1 MSTLHTPGP
10 WRRVGH
16 RTIAAGTG
24 PDRKTICE
32 LYSWGDCS
40 EADGNAGQ
48 SGLLAIQLLRVYET
62 LDDLTLAVY
71 HSAINK
77 SRNQVTAMPFGA
89 FIRKKREEKGIQMND
104 FARQLEISPAYWSR
118 IERDMEK
125 PPKDELIRKAAEILG
140 ISADD
145 AFVEASRLPP
155 DIRDDVG
162 NLVRMY
168 RRNVTE
174 KK

>member
-1 MSTLHTPGP
+1 MRHCPLHYRTRPEAFRDERPGNCHA
-10 WRRVGH
+10 VVYV
-16 RTIAAGTG
+16 AGG
-24 PDRKTICE
+24 
-32 LYSWGDCS
+32 LYG
-40 EADGNAGQ
+40 
-48 SGLLAIQLLRVYET
+48 
-62 LDDLTLAVY
+62 
-71 HSAINK
+71 
-77 SRNQVTAMPFGA
+77 
-89 FIRKKREEKGIQMND
+89 
-104 FARQLEISPAYWSR
+104 
-118 IERDMEK
+118 
-125 PPKDELIRKAAEILG
+125 KAAEILG

>member
-1 MSTLHTPGP
+1 
-10 WRRVGH
+10 
-16 RTIAAGTG
+16 
-24 PDRKTICE
+24 
-32 LYSWGDCS
+32 
-40 EADGNAGQ
+40 
-48 SGLLAIQLLRVYET
+48 
-62 LDDLTLAVY
+62 
-71 HSAINK
+71 
-77 SRNQVTAMPFGA
+77 MPFGA
-89 FIRKKREEKGIQMND
+89 FIRKKREEKEIQMND
-104 FARQLEISPAYWSR
+104 FARQLGISPAYWSR

-162 NLVRMY
+162 SLVRMY

>member
-1 MSTLHTPGP
+1 
-10 WRRVGH
+10 
-16 RTIAAGTG
+16 
-24 PDRKTICE
+24 
-32 LYSWGDCS
+32 
-40 EADGNAGQ
+40 
-48 SGLLAIQLLRVYET
+48 
-62 LDDLTLAVY
+62 
-71 HSAINK
+71 
-77 SRNQVTAMPFGA
+77 MPFGA
-89 FIRKKREEKGIQMND
+89 FIRKKREEKEIQMND
-104 FARQLEISPAYWSR
+104 FARQLGISPAYWSR

-162 NLVRMY
+162 SLVRMY
-168 RRNVTE
+168 RRNATE

>member
-1 MSTLHTPGP
+1 MGF
-10 WRRVGH
+10 
-16 RTIAAGTG
+16 GT
-24 PDRKTICE
+24 
-32 LYSWGDCS
+32 
-40 EADGNAGQ
+40 
-48 SGLLAIQLLRVYET
+48 
-62 LDDLTLAVY
+62 
-71 HSAINK
+71 
-77 SRNQVTAMPFGA
+77 
-89 FIRKKREEKGIQMND
+89 FIRDKREQANVPMNE
-104 FARQLEISPAYWSR
+104 FARSLGISPAYWSR

>member
-1 MSTLHTPGP
+1 
-10 WRRVGH
+10 
-16 RTIAAGTG
+16 
-24 PDRKTICE
+24 
-32 LYSWGDCS
+32 
-40 EADGNAGQ
+40 
-48 SGLLAIQLLRVYET
+48 
-62 LDDLTLAVY
+62 
-71 HSAINK
+71 
-77 SRNQVTAMPFGA
+77 MPFGA

-125 PPKDELIRKAAEILG
+125 PPKAELIRKAAEILE

>member
-1 MSTLHTPGP
+1 
-10 WRRVGH
+10 
-16 RTIAAGTG
+16 
-24 PDRKTICE
+24 
-32 LYSWGDCS
+32 
-40 EADGNAGQ
+40 
-48 SGLLAIQLLRVYET
+48 
-62 LDDLTLAVY
+62 
-71 HSAINK
+71 
-77 SRNQVTAMPFGA
+77 MPFGD
-89 FIRKKREEKGIQMND
+89 FIRKMREEKQIQMND

-118 IERDMEK
+118 IERNMEK